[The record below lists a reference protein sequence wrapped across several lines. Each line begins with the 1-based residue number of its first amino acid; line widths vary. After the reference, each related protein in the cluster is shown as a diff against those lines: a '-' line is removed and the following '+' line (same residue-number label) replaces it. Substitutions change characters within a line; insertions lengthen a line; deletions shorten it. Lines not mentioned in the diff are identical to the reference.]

1 MLNFFLGC
9 PCRRTIFDHV
19 SCYDTF
25 LTSFPGDFTDGC
37 GIRHPPEEIKGL
49 DVEYQDI
56 RELKA
61 NSLSGFSNLRTL
73 SLSNNY
79 LVDVP
84 KAFENLKELR
94 HLTLSSNNISST
106 DPGAFDALIN
116 AKKISLRGN
125 PYLKFIITRYVK
137 LYCLLWSLKQFPLYV
152 LCTFSDHGLFATNS
166 GMG

>member
-37 GIRHPPEEIKGL
+37 GIRHRPEEIKGL

-61 NSLSGFSNLRTL
+61 NSLIAFSNLRAL

-79 LVDVP
+79 LEDVP
-84 KAFENLKELR
+84 DKAFENLKELR
-94 HLTLSSNNISST
+94 YLTLSSNNISST
-106 DPGAFDALIN
+106 EPGAFDALIN
-116 AKKISLRGN
+116 AIKIGLRGN
-125 PYLKFIITRYVK
+125 PYLKHIITRYVN
-137 LYCLLWSLKQFPLYV
+137 LYCLLWS
-152 LCTFSDHGLFATNS
+152 
-166 GMG
+166 